1 MAETVVMTCALNVR
15 SETSRLFL
23 AMRIWREL
31 RAGPKPCSK
40 CCVTLSASDELV
52 EGLNWARL
60 LLVSE
65 LLLVSPR
72 LTSVPVSKFCCTPT
86 VEVIWRWIRELVPVV
101 NELLCGVVRCASPLV
116 PVSKGSKEG
125 GALPIWVDPARM
137 NDCRPDDGPLPV
149 TLEGPANTLVDTG
162 EAKPPACARSR
173 LASAICGPTCARSR
187 LASAICGPKRCS

>member
-1 MAETVVMTCALNVR
+1 MAETVVMTCALKVR

-52 EGLNWARL
+52 EGLNWARM

-72 LTSVPVSKFCCTPT
+72 LTSVPVSKFCCAPT
-86 VEVIWRWIRELVPVV
+86 AEVTWRWTREFVPVG
-101 NELLCGVVRCASPLV
+101 NELLCGAVRCASPPHAGIAAV
-116 PVSKGSKEG
+116 
-125 GALPIWVDPARM
+125 IHQR
-137 NDCRPDDGPLPV
+137 LPV
-149 TLEGPANTLVDTG
+149 HHFGADELLFEIGVDG
-162 EAKPPACARSR
+162 AGRFHR
-173 LASAICGPTCARSR
+173 GRMHR
-187 LASAICGPKRCS
+187 DG